1 MTKVLHAVARH
12 GRWALVAGLA
22 TGLTLPALAEVLRP
36 FIPVLVAMLLFVTAL
51 RIGPNAAFGG
61 FRAAR
66 GALGLVIVWQ
76 LAAPMAALGILAS
89 FGVAGTALGLVV
101 VLMLAAPSVTGAP
114 SFAILMGQDPAPAL
128 RMLLLGTA
136 ALPLTVLPV
145 LWALP
150 GLGPFP
156 DVLGAAL
163 RLLAVIF
170 LACAAGFALHRVL
183 PRAPDTVA
191 LDGITALLLAVIV
204 VGLMSA
210 VGPALMAQPAR
221 LAGWLAVAVLLN
233 FGLQVL
239 ADRGLRRVG
248 HPAPAGPAIIA
259 GNRNIALFLV
269 ALPESVTEPL
279 MIFIG
284 CYQIPMYLTPILMR
298 PLHARPLG

>member
-1 MTKVLHAVARH
+1 MTKVLHAVARQ
-12 GRWALVAGLA
+12 GRWALVAGLVA
-22 TGLTLPALAEVLRP
+22 GLTLPALAEVLRP
-36 FIPVLVAMLLFVTAL
+36 LIPVLVAVLLFVTAL

-66 GALGLVIVWQ
+66 GALGLVIAWQ

-89 FGVAGTALGLVV
+89 FGVAGSALGLVV

-150 GLGPFP
+150 GLGPFS

-170 LACAAGFALHRVL
+170 LACAAGFALHRAL
-183 PRAPDTVA
+183 PRAPDTA
-191 LDGITALLLAVIV
+191 AIDGSTALLLAVIV

-210 VGPALMAQPAR
+210 VGPALMTQPAR
-221 LAGWLAVAVLLN
+221 LAGWLAVAVILN

-269 ALPESVTEPL
+269 ALPETVTEPL